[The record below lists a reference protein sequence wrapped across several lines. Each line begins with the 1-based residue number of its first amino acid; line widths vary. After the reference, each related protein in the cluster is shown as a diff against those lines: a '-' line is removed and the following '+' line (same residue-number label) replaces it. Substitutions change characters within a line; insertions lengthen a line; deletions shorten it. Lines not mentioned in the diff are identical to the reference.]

1 MFEYKVVDID
11 EINQPEDKY
20 LEFMGKEGWE
30 LIQINNEPHK
40 NRPLVYVKFYF
51 KKKVDKYLIWFIHKV
66 TKTINH
72 ELINI

>member
-40 NRPLVYVKFYF
+40 NRPLVYIKFYF
-51 KKKVDKYLIWFIHKV
+51 KRKKSNKQF
-66 TKTINH
+66 
-72 ELINI
+72 